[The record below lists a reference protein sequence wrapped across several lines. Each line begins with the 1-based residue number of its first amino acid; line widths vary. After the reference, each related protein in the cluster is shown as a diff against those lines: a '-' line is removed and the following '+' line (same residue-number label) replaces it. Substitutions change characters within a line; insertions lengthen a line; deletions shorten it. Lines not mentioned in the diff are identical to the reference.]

1 VDDVDHDLSRS
12 LSVRQASIQVM
23 NRINLITLGVRD
35 LKKSLQFYRDIGFD
49 VHVTGNEDG
58 PIIVFCNNEG
68 SRLELFP
75 IDELAIDINA
85 ENPPAISPG
94 GFPGITLAYNAKSES
109 EVDEIIHAVRGI
121 GARIIKE
128 PQRLSWGGYG
138 GYFLDPDDY
147 YWEVAFGS
155 NWQFDESNMLI
166 ID

>member
-1 VDDVDHDLSRS
+1 
-12 LSVRQASIQVM
+12 M

-35 LKKSLQFYRDIGFD
+35 LEKSLQFYRDIGFD

-75 IDELAIDINA
+75 IDELARDINA

-121 GARIIKE
+121 GARIVKE